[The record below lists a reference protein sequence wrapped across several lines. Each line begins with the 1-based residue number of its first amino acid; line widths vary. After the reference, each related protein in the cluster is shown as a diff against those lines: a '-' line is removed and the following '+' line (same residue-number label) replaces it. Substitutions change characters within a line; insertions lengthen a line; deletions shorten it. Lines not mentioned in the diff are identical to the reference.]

1 MLIINADDI
10 PAFAQAELSATCAGI
25 QARTKDGRPARLAIV
40 DEAGQVLE
48 AGAEVGH
55 AAWLLML
62 LARRNFLEGN
72 GHVRVHRP
80 AAAG

>member
-1 MLIINADDI
+1 MLIIELNDI
-10 PAFAQAELSATCAGI
+10 PAFENADLSATCAGI
-25 QARTKDGRPARLAIV
+25 QARTKDGRPARLAVV

-48 AGAEVGH
+48 AGAEVER

-72 GHVRVHRP
+72 GHVRVYRP
-80 AAAG
+80 A